1 MRVQAT
7 AETNSPNAR
16 NWVPLLDEPAYK
28 PRTIRIVCVG
38 AGFSG
43 LMLAYEAKYNESLQ
57 GFIDLTIYD
66 KNHDVGGTWLVN
78 RYPGVACDVP
88 AHIYTFPFEPNP
100 DWSSFYAS
108 GPEIW
113 AYIKRTSDKYGLAEN
128 VRFQSKV
135 TDAAWNEAAGK
146 WNLKLLQDDEAKED
160 ECDILI
166 DGSGFLKNP
175 SINVTGKRVAVIG
188 NGSSG
193 VQVLPHLQK
202 TAAQLTT
209 YVRTPTWIFANYASE
224 LTKDGKNFAF
234 TEEEKKKFRE
244 NPASLWKFRKAIEN
258 SQDNFWNVFFKDT
271 VAQKAALENAYNRM
285 RERLG
290 NDKELC
296 DKLIPD
302 YEYGCRRPTP
312 GDGYLEALRQ
322 ENTRV
327 TFDPIVRITESG
339 IQTTQD
345 YTDFDIIVCATGF
358 DASFRRSWTVQGRNG
373 YQLHEAW
380 GESPEAYFGVAAAN
394 MPNYFIFIGP
404 NSPVGHGSL
413 LDSVF
418 CVAKWILK
426 WCRKIATEDIKSV
439 CVKQQALD
447 DYNVYLQELL
457 KRMVWTGSCRSWYK
471 NRKKDGN
478 VTAVYGGSRHHFRD
492 AYTILLG
499 LSVLQ
504 IVICH
509 YRSWTSARAEAPS
522 CGQAEDGHIGS
533 WTDEWTEKGCTGDIY
548 TVFYHFGYHTTSQ
561 KHRELPNANQALND
575 YTMNPTNTASP
586 LPTIRLNDRNEIPMI
601 AYGLGT
607 ANFKKGGRTDYDE
620 NAFNYTSTAIKSG
633 FYHLDGASVYGNE
646 EELGAAIR
654 ASGVP
659 RDKLYVVTKLNG
671 WKKQDVQSAFDTS
684 LKKLG
689 LEYVDLYLIHAPFF
703 AEKPEDLQEAW
714 AVLEAIKQ
722 SGKARS
728 IGVSNFIQEHLETI
742 LATAKIPPAI
752 NQIEYHPY
760 LQHGNLIEYH
770 RKNNIAL
777 SAYAPLTAIIRA
789 RPGPVDALYAN
800 LAKKYGVTEG
810 DIALR
815 WCIDQNIVVITTSS
829 SEERLKSYMRNVW
842 SFKLT
847 AEEIEGI
854 AMMGKQKHFRAF
866 QNQWIA
872 EGDWR

>member
-1 MRVQAT
+1 MRIQST
-7 AETNSPNAR
+7 AETNSRNAR

-28 PRTIRIVCVG
+28 PRNIRIVCVG

-113 AYIKRTSDKYGLAEN
+113 TYIKRTSDKYGLAEN
-128 VRFQSKV
+128 VTFQSKV
-135 TDAAWNEAAGK
+135 TDATWNEAAGK
-146 WNLKLLQDDEAKED
+146 WNLKIFQDDEENED
-160 ECDILI
+160 ESSSTKISRTDGFSNWHWPDIPGLQDFKGEI
-166 DGSGFLKNP
+166 VHTADWNP
-175 SINVTGKRVAVIG
+175 SINVEGKKVAIIG

-193 VQVLPHLQK
+193 VQVLPNLQK

-224 LTKDGKNFAF
+224 LTKDGTNFAF

-244 NPASLWKFRKAIEN
+244 NPASLWKFRKEIEN
-258 SQDNFWNVFFKDT
+258 SQDNFWNVFFKGT

-296 DKLIPD
+296 EKLIPD

-327 TFDPIVRITESG
+327 TFDPIVQITESG

-373 YQLHEAW
+373 HQLHEAW

-404 NSPVGHGSL
+404 NMGHRSL

-418 CVAKWILK
+418 CVAQWVLK
-426 WCRKIATEDIKSV
+426 WYRKIATEYIKSV

-457 KRMVWTGSCRSWYK
+457 KRM
-471 NRKKDGN
+471 
-478 VTAVYGGSRHHFRD
+478 
-492 AYTILLG
+492 
-499 LSVLQ
+499 
-504 IVICH
+504 
-509 YRSWTSARAEAPS
+509 
-522 CGQAEDGHIGS
+522 
-533 WTDEWTEKGCTGDIY
+533 
-548 TVFYHFGYHTTSQ
+548 
-561 KHRELPNANQALND
+561 
-575 YTMNPTNTASP
+575 P
-586 LPTIRLNDRNEIPMI
+586 LPTLKLNDGNEIPML

-607 ANFKKGGRTDYDE
+607 ANFKKGGKTDYDE
-620 NAFNYTSTAIKSG
+620 NAFNYTLTAIKSG
-633 FYHLDGASVYGNE
+633 FYHLDGASAYGNE

-659 RDKLYVVTKLNG
+659 REKLYVVTKLNG

-689 LEYVDLYLIHAPFF
+689 LDYVDLYLIHAPFF
-703 AEKPEDLQEAW
+703 AEKPQDLQEAW
-714 AVLEAIKQ
+714 ATIESIKE
-722 SGKARS
+722 SGKAKS
-728 IGVSNFIQEHLETI
+728 IGVSNFVQEHLETI

-760 LQHGNLIEYH
+760 LQHGNLIGYH
-770 RKNNIAL
+770 RKNNISL

-789 RPGPVDALYAN
+789 RPGPVDGLYAN
-800 LAKKYGVTEG
+800 LAKKYGVTEA

-829 SEERLKSYMRNVW
+829 SVERLKGYMTNVW
-842 SFKLT
+842 SFELT
-847 AEEIEGI
+847 AEEVEGI

-866 QNQWIA
+866 QNQWIT

>member
-7 AETNSPNAR
+7 AENNAHNAR

-28 PRTIRIVCVG
+28 PRNIRIVCVG

-100 DWSSFYAS
+100 DWTSFYAS

-113 AYIKRTSDKYGLAEN
+113 AYIKRTSDKYGLAET
-128 VRFQSKV
+128 VRFESKV
-135 TDAAWNEAAGK
+135 TDATWNESAGK
-146 WNLKLLQDDEAKED
+146 WNLKLFQDGEEKED
-160 ECDILI
+160 ECDVLI

-175 SINVTGKRVAVIG
+175 SINVADKKVAVIG

-224 LTKDGKNFAF
+224 LTKDGTNFAF
-234 TEEEKKKFRE
+234 TEDEKREFRE
-244 NPASLWKFRKAIEN
+244 NPASLWKFRKEIEN
-258 SQDNFWNVFFKDT
+258 SQDNFWNVFFKET
-271 VAQKAALENAYNRM
+271 SAQKAALENAYNRM

-296 DKLIPD
+296 EKLIPD

-312 GDGYLEALRQ
+312 GDDYLEALRQ
-322 ENTRV
+322 DNTRV
-327 TFDPIVRITESG
+327 TFNPIVQITESG

-471 NRKKDGN
+471 NRKKEGH
-478 VTAVYGGSRHHFRD
+478 VTAV
-492 AYTILLG
+492 
-499 LSVLQ
+499 
-504 IVICH
+504 
-509 YRSWTSARAEAPS
+509 PPP
-522 CGQAEDGHIGS
+522 
-533 WTDEWTEKGCTGDIY
+533 
-548 TVFYHFGYHTTSQ
+548 
-561 KHRELPNANQALND
+561 KHRETVQHQPSFDCYA
-575 YTMNPTNTASP
+575 MNSTNTASS
-586 LPTIRLNDRNEIPMI
+586 LPTIKLNDGNEMPMI

-620 NAFNYTSTAIKSG
+620 NAFNYTLNAIKSG
-633 FYHLDGASVYGNE
+633 FYHLDGASSYGNE
-646 EELGAAIR
+646 QELGAAIR

-659 RDKLYVVTKLNG
+659 REKLYVVTKLSG
-671 WKKQDVQSAFDTS
+671 WKKQDVQNAFDTS

-689 LEYVDLYLIHAPFF
+689 LDYVDLYLIHAPFF

-714 AVLEAIKQ
+714 ATLELIKE
-722 SGKARS
+722 SGKTKS
-728 IGVSNFIQEHLETI
+728 IGVSNFIQEHLEAI

-789 RPGPVDALYAN
+789 RPGPVDALYEN
-800 LAKKYGVTEG
+800 LAKKHGVTEG

-829 SEERLKSYMRNVW
+829 SEERLRSYMRNVW

-866 QNQWIA
+866 QKQWIA

>member
-1 MRVQAT
+1 MRIQAT
-7 AETNSPNAR
+7 AGTNSHNAR

-28 PRTIRIVCVG
+28 PRNIRIVCVG

-100 DWSSFYAS
+100 EWSSFYAS

-135 TDAAWNEAAGK
+135 TEAIWNEAAGK
-146 WNLKLLQDDEAKED
+146 WNLKISQDGEEKED

-175 SINVTGKRVAVIG
+175 SIDVAGKKVAVIG

-202 TAAQLTT
+202 NAAQLTT

-224 LTKDGKNFAF
+224 LTRDGTNFAF

-244 NPASLWKFRKAIEN
+244 NPASLWKFRKEIEN

-271 VAQKAALENAYNRM
+271 AAQKAALENAYSRM
-285 RERLG
+285 QERLG

-296 DKLIPD
+296 EKLIPD

-327 TFDPIVRITESG
+327 TFDPIVQITESG

-345 YTDFDIIVCATGF
+345 HTDFDIIVCATGF

-380 GESPEAYFGVAAAN
+380 RESPEAYFGVAAAN

-413 LDSVF
+413 LD
-418 CVAKWILK
+418 I
-426 WCRKIATEDIKSV
+426 

-471 NRKKDGN
+471 NRKKDGH
-478 VTAVYGGSRHHFRD
+478 VTAVYGGSRHHFRE
-492 AYTILLG
+492 ILE
-499 LSVLQ
+499 SFRTEDFD
-504 IVICH
+504 IE
-509 YRSWTSARAEAPS
+509 YRSVNRFRFMGSGRTLRESRGEYYVLKHAHHPS
-522 CGQAEDGHIGS
+522 RPFGP
-533 WTDEWTEKGCTGDIY
+533 TDYDMSLLEKQRE
-548 TVFYHFGYHTTSQ
+548 TTQRQLSID
-561 KHRELPNANQALND
+561 N
-575 YTMNPTNTASP
+575 YTMNSINNASAIP
-586 LPTIRLNDRNEIPMI
+586 AIRLNDGNEIPMI

-620 NAFNYTSTAIKSG
+620 NAFNCTLTAIKSG
-633 FYHLDGASVYGNE
+633 FHHLDGASTYGNE

-659 RDKLYVVTKLNG
+659 REKLYVVTKLNG
-671 WKKQDVQSAFDTS
+671 WKRQNVQVAFDTS

-689 LEYVDLYLIHAPFF
+689 LDYVDLYLIHAPFF
-703 AEKPEDLQEAW
+703 AEKPEDLHEAW
-714 AVLEAIKQ
+714 ATLEAIKG
-722 SGKARS
+722 SGRAKS

-800 LAKKYGVTEG
+800 LVKKYGVTEG

-815 WCIDQNIVVITTSS
+815 WCIDQNIVAITTSS
-829 SEERLKSYMRNVW
+829 SEERLRSYMKNVW

-847 AEEIEGI
+847 PEEIEGI
-854 AMMGKQKHFRAF
+854 AMMGKQKHFRAY

>member
-1 MRVQAT
+1 MRIQAT
-7 AETNSPNAR
+7 AETNSHNAR
-16 NWVPLLDEPAYK
+16 NWVPLLDEPAFK
-28 PRTIRIVCVG
+28 LRNIRIVCVG

-135 TDAAWNEAAGK
+135 TEAIWNEAAGK
-146 WNLKLLQDDEAKED
+146 WNLKVFQDGEEKEA

-166 DGSGFLKNP
+166 DGSGFLNNWHWPDIPGLHEFKGEIVHTADWNP
-175 SINVTGKRVAVIG
+175 SINVAGKRVAVIG

-202 TAAQLTT
+202 TAAQLIT

-224 LTKDGKNFAF
+224 LTKDGTNFAF

-244 NPASLWKFRKAIEN
+244 NPASLWKFRKEIEN

-271 VAQKAALENAYNRM
+271 AAQKAALENAYNRM

-296 DKLIPD
+296 EKLIPD

-327 TFDPIVRITESG
+327 TFDPIVQITESG

-345 YTDFDIIVCATGF
+345 HTDFDIIVCATGF

-380 GESPEAYFGVAAAN
+380 GESPEAYFGVATAK

-404 NSPVGHGSL
+404 NSP
-413 LDSVF
+413 
-418 CVAKWILK
+418 
-426 WCRKIATEDIKSV
+426 
-439 CVKQQALD
+439 
-447 DYNVYLQELL
+447 
-457 KRMVWTGSCRSWYK
+457 
-471 NRKKDGN
+471 
-478 VTAVYGGSRHHFRD
+478 
-492 AYTILLG
+492 
-499 LSVLQ
+499 
-504 IVICH
+504 
-509 YRSWTSARAEAPS
+509 AP
-522 CGQAEDGHIGS
+522 
-533 WTDEWTEKGCTGDIY
+533 T
-548 TVFYHFGYHTTSQ
+548 
-561 KHRELPNANQALND
+561 KHRRLHYEFHQYCFSYTRHEAERWKRDPN
-575 YTMNPTNTASP
+575 
-586 LPTIRLNDRNEIPMI
+586 

-620 NAFNYTSTAIKSG
+620 NAFNCTLTAIKSG
-633 FYHLDGASVYGNE
+633 FYHLDGASAYGNE

-654 ASGVP
+654 ASSVP
-659 RDKLYVVTKLNG
+659 REKLYVVTKLNG
-671 WKKQDVQSAFDTS
+671 WKKQDVQNAFDTS
-684 LKKLG
+684 MKKLG
-689 LEYVDLYLIHAPFF
+689 LDCVDLYLIHAPFF
-703 AEKPEDLQEAW
+703 AEKAEDLQEAW
-714 AVLEAIKQ
+714 AILEAIKG
-722 SGKARS
+722 SGRAKS

-742 LATAKIPPAI
+742 LATAKITPAI

-760 LQHGNLIEYH
+760 LQHGNLVEYH
-770 RKNNIAL
+770 HKNNIAL

-800 LAKKYGVTEG
+800 LASKYGVTEG

-815 WCIDQNIVVITTSS
+815 WCIDQNIVAITTSS
-829 SEERLKSYMRNVW
+829 SEERLKSYMANEW
-842 SFKLT
+842 SFKL
-847 AEEIEGI
+847 ASEEIEGI
-854 AMMGKQKHFRAF
+854 SMMGKQKHFRAF

>member
-7 AETNSPNAR
+7 AENKAQIAR

-28 PRTIRIVCVG
+28 PRNIRIVCVG

-78 RYPGVACDVP
+78 RYP
-88 AHIYTFPFEPNP
+88 

-135 TDAAWNEAAGK
+135 TDAMWNEVTGK
-146 WNLKLLQDDEAKED
+146 WNLKLFQDGEEKED
-160 ECDILI
+160 ECDVLI
-166 DGSGFLKNP
+166 DGSGFLKDP
-175 SINVTGKRVAVIG
+175 SINVAGKKVAVIG

-224 LTKDGKNFAF
+224 LTKDGTNFAF

-244 NPASLWKFRKAIEN
+244 NTASLWKFRKEIEN

-271 VAQKAALENAYNRM
+271 AAQKAALENAYNRM

-296 DKLIPD
+296 EKLIPD

-322 ENTRV
+322 DNTRV
-327 TFDPIVRITESG
+327 TFDPIVQITESG

-404 NSPVGHGSL
+404 NSPV
-413 LDSVF
+413 
-418 CVAKWILK
+418 CVSQK
-426 WCRKIATEDIKSV
+426 
-439 CVKQQALD
+439 ALD

-471 NRKKDGN
+471 NRKKEGH
-478 VTAVYGGSRHHFRD
+478 VTAVYGGSRHHFRGKVYPHFLS
-492 AYTILLG
+492 ASRFTLTNMGTLLLEILETFRTEDFE
-499 LSVLQ
+499 
-504 IVICH
+504 IE
-509 YRSWTSARAEAPS
+509 YRSVNR
-522 CGQAEDGHIGS
+522 
-533 WTDEWTEKGCTGDIY
+533 
-548 TVFYHFGYHTTSQ
+548 FRF
-561 KHRELPNANQALND
+561 
-575 YTMNPTNTASP
+575 M
-586 LPTIRLNDRNEIPMI
+586 
-601 AYGLGT
+601 GT
-607 ANFKKGGRTDYDE
+607 GRTLRESRGEY
-620 NAFNYTSTAIKSG
+620 
-633 FYHLDGASVYGNE
+633 
-646 EELGAAIR
+646 
-654 ASGVP
+654 
-659 RDKLYVVTKLNG
+659 YVLN
-671 WKKQDVQSAFDTS
+671 
-684 LKKLG
+684 
-689 LEYVDLYLIHAPFF
+689 
-703 AEKPEDLQEAW
+703 
-714 AVLEAIKQ
+714 
-722 SGKARS
+722 
-728 IGVSNFIQEHLETI
+728 
-742 LATAKIPPAI
+742 
-752 NQIEYHPY
+752 
-760 LQHGNLIEYH
+760 
-770 RKNNIAL
+770 
-777 SAYAPLTAIIRA
+777 
-789 RPGPVDALYAN
+789 
-800 LAKKYGVTEG
+800 
-810 DIALR
+810 
-815 WCIDQNIVVITTSS
+815 
-829 SEERLKSYMRNVW
+829 
-842 SFKLT
+842 
-847 AEEIEGI
+847 
-854 AMMGKQKHFRAF
+854 
-866 QNQWIA
+866 
-872 EGDWR
+872 

>member
-1 MRVQAT
+1 MRIQAT
-7 AETNSPNAR
+7 AEANSRNAR
-16 NWVPLLDEPAYK
+16 NWVPLLDEPAYG
-28 PRTIRIVCVG
+28 PRNIRIVCVG

-128 VRFQSKV
+128 VKFQSKV
-135 TDAAWNEAAGK
+135 TDATWNEASGN
-146 WNLKLLQDDEAKED
+146 WNLRIFQDGEEKED
-160 ECDILI
+160 KCDILI
-166 DGSGFLKNP
+166 DGSGFLNNWHWPDIPGLQDFKGEIVHTADWNP
-175 SINVTGKRVAVIG
+175 SINVEGKRVAVIG

-202 TAAQLTT
+202 AAAQLTT

-224 LTKDGKNFAF
+224 LTKDGTNFAF

-244 NPASLWKFRKAIEN
+244 NPASLWKFRKEIEN

-271 VAQKAALENAYNRM
+271 AAQKAALENAYNRM

-296 DKLIPD
+296 EKLIPD

-312 GDGYLEALRQ
+312 GDGYLEALRH

-327 TFDPIVRITESG
+327 TFDPIVQITESG

-380 GESPEAYFGVAAAN
+380 GESPEAYFGVAATN

-471 NRKKDGN
+471 NPLTNFD
-478 VTAVYGGSRHHFRD
+478 
-492 AYTILLG
+492 
-499 LSVLQ
+499 
-504 IVICH
+504 
-509 YRSWTSARAEAPS
+509 
-522 CGQAEDGHIGS
+522 
-533 WTDEWTEKGCTGDIY
+533 
-548 TVFYHFGYHTTSQ
+548 
-561 KHRELPNANQALND
+561 D
-575 YTMNPTNTASP
+575 YTMNSTNTTSP
-586 LPTIRLNDRNEIPMI
+586 VPTLKLNDGNEIPMI

-620 NAFNYTSTAIKSG
+620 NAFNYTLTAINSG
-633 FYHLDGASVYGNE
+633 FYHLDGASAYGNE

-659 RDKLYVVTKLNG
+659 REKLYVVTKLNG

-689 LEYVDLYLIHAPFF
+689 LDYVDLYLIHAPFF
-703 AEKPEDLQEAW
+703 AETPQDLQEAW
-714 AVLEAIKQ
+714 ATLESIKE
-722 SGKARS
+722 SGKAKS

-770 RKNNIAL
+770 RKNNMAL

-789 RPGPVDALYAN
+789 RPGPVDVLYGN

-810 DIALR
+810 NIALR

-829 SEERLKSYMRNVW
+829 SEERLRGYMTNVW

-847 AEEIEGI
+847 AEEVEGI

-866 QNQWIA
+866 QKQWIA

>member
-7 AETNSPNAR
+7 AETNSHNAR

-28 PRTIRIVCVG
+28 PRNIRIVCVG

-43 LMLAYEAKYNESLQ
+43 LILAYEAKYNESLQ

-66 KNHDVGGTWLVN
+66 KNKDVGGTWLVN

-108 GPEIW
+108 GSEIW

-135 TDAAWNEAAGK
+135 AQATWNEVAGK
-146 WNLKLLQDDEAKED
+146 WKLKIMQDGEERED

-166 DGSGFLKNP
+166 DGSGFLNNWHWPDIPGLHDFKGEIVHTADWNP
-175 SINVTGKRVAVIG
+175 SINVTGKKVAVIG

-224 LTKDGKNFAF
+224 LTKDGTNFAF
-234 TEEEKKKFRE
+234 TEEEKKEFRQ
-244 NPASLWKFRKAIEN
+244 NPASLWKFRKEIEN

-271 VAQKAALENAYNRM
+271 AAQKAALENAYNRM

-290 NDKELC
+290 NDEELC

-327 TFDPIVRITESG
+327 TFDPIVQITESG
-339 IQTTQD
+339 IQTTQGH
-345 YTDFDIIVCATGF
+345 TDFDIIVCATGF

-404 NSPVGHGSL
+404 NSPGKL
-413 LDSVF
+413 
-418 CVAKWILK
+418 
-426 WCRKIATEDIKSV
+426 V

-471 NRKKDGN
+471 NRKKDGH
-478 VTAVYGGSRHHFRD
+478 VTAVYGGSRHHFRE
-492 AYTILLG
+492 ILESFRTEDFDVEYR
-499 LSVLQ
+499 SVNRFRFMGNGRTLRESRGEYYVLKLVYNPSRPFGPIDYDL
-504 IVICH
+504 IVIPVKQ
-509 YRSWTSARAEAPS
+509 RETTQRQPS
-522 CGQAEDGHIGS
+522 ID
-533 WTDEWTEKGCTGDIY
+533 
-548 TVFYHFGYHTTSQ
+548 
-561 KHRELPNANQALND
+561 D
-575 YTMNPTNTASP
+575 YTMDSTNTASAI
-586 LPTIRLNDRNEIPMI
+586 PTLKLNDGNDIPMI
-601 AYGLGT
+601 GYGLGT

-620 NAFNYTSTAIKSG
+620 NAFNYTLNAINSG
-633 FYHLDGASVYGNE
+633 FYHLDGASAYGNE

-659 RDKLYVVTKLNG
+659 REKLYVVTKLNG
-671 WKKQDVQSAFDTS
+671 WKKQNVKKAFDTS
-684 LKKLG
+684 LKTLG
-689 LEYVDLYLIHAPFF
+689 LDYVDLYLIHAPFF
-703 AEKPEDLQEAW
+703 AEKPGDLQEAW
-714 AVLEAIKQ
+714 ATLEAIKE
-722 SGKARS
+722 SGRVKS

-760 LQHGNLIEYH
+760 LQHGNLLEFH

-815 WCIDQNIVVITTSS
+815 WCIDQNIVTITTSS
-829 SEERLKSYMRNVW
+829 SEERLKSYMANVW
-842 SFKLT
+842 SFKLES
-847 AEEIEGI
+847 EETEGI

>member
-1 MRVQAT
+1 MRVQAI
-7 AETNSPNAR
+7 AETNSHNVR

-28 PRTIRIVCVG
+28 PRNIRIVCVG

-66 KNHDVGGTWLVN
+66 KDHDVGGTWLVN

-108 GPEIW
+108 GPDIW
-113 AYIKRTSDKYGLAEN
+113 AYIKRTTDKYGLAEN

-135 TDAAWNEAAGK
+135 TDATWNEASGK
-146 WNLKLLQDDEAKED
+146 WNLRIFQDGEEKED

-166 DGSGFLKNP
+166 DGSGFLNNWHWPDIPGLHDFKGQIVHTADWNP
-175 SINVTGKRVAVIG
+175 SINVAGKRVAVIG

-224 LTKDGKNFAF
+224 LTKDGTNFAF
-234 TEEEKKKFRE
+234 TEEEKKRFRE
-244 NPASLWKFRKAIEN
+244 NPASLWKLRKEIEN

-271 VAQKAALENAYNRM
+271 AAQKAALENACNRM

-296 DKLIPD
+296 EKLIPD

-322 ENTRV
+322 ENTRIS
-327 TFDPIVRITESG
+327 FDPIVQITESG
-339 IQTTQD
+339 IQTTED

-471 NRKKDGN
+471 NRKRDGN
-478 VTAVYGGSRHHFRD
+478 VTAV
-492 AYTILLG
+492 
-499 LSVLQ
+499 
-504 IVICH
+504 
-509 YRSWTSARAEAPS
+509 
-522 CGQAEDGHIGS
+522 
-533 WTDEWTEKGCTGDIY
+533 
-548 TVFYHFGYHTTSQ
+548 
-561 KHRELPNANQALND
+561 LND
-575 YTMNPTNTASP
+575 G
-586 LPTIRLNDRNEIPMI
+586 NEIPM
-601 AYGLGT
+601 
-607 ANFKKGGRTDYDE
+607 
-620 NAFNYTSTAIKSG
+620 NAFNYTLTAIKSG
-633 FYHLDGASVYGNE
+633 FHHLDGASAYGNE
-646 EELGAAIR
+646 EELGAAFR

-659 RDKLYVVTKLNG
+659 REKLYVVTKLNG
-671 WKKQDVQSAFDTS
+671 WKKQDVQSAFNTS

-689 LEYVDLYLIHAPFF
+689 LDYVDLYLIHAPFF
-703 AEKPEDLQEAW
+703 AEKPEDLQEAS
-714 AVLEAIKQ
+714 AVLEFIKE
-722 SGKARS
+722 SGKAKS

-742 LATAKIPPAI
+742 LARAKIPPAI

-777 SAYAPLTAIIRA
+777 SAYAPLTAIISA
-789 RPGPVDALYAN
+789 RPGPVDDLYAN

-810 DIALR
+810 DVALR

-847 AEEIEGI
+847 AEDIEGI

-866 QNQWIA
+866 QNQFIA

>member
-1 MRVQAT
+1 MRIQAT
-7 AETNSPNAR
+7 AETNSHNAR
-16 NWVPLLDEPAYK
+16 NWVPLLDEPAFK
-28 PRTIRIVCVG
+28 PRNIHIICVG

-135 TDAAWNEAAGK
+135 TEAIWNEAAGK
-146 WNLKLLQDDEAKED
+146 WDLKVLQDGEEKED

-166 DGSGFLKNP
+166 DGSGFLNNWHWPDIPGLHDFKGEIVHTADWNP
-175 SINVTGKRVAVIG
+175 SINVAGKRVAVIG

-202 TAAQLTT
+202 TAAQLIT

-224 LTKDGKNFAF
+224 LTKDGTNFAF

-244 NPASLWKFRKAIEN
+244 SPASLWKFRKEIEN

-271 VAQKAALENAYNRM
+271 AAQKAALENAYNRM

-290 NDKELC
+290 NEKELC
-296 DKLIPD
+296 EKLIPD

-327 TFDPIVRITESG
+327 TFDPIVQITESG

-345 YTDFDIIVCATGF
+345 HTDFDIIVCATGF

-380 GESPEAYFGVAAAN
+380 GESPEAYFGVATAN

-426 WCRKIATEDIKSV
+426 WCRKIATEDIRSV
-439 CVKQQALD
+439 CVKQQVLD

-471 NRKKDGN
+471 NRKKEGH
-478 VTAVYGGSRHHFRD
+478 VTAVYGGSRHHFRE
-492 AYTILLG
+492 ILETFRAEDFD
-499 LSVLQ
+499 
-504 IVICH
+504 IE
-509 YRSWTSARAEAPS
+509 YRSVNRFRFMSS
-522 CGQAEDGHIGS
+522 
-533 WTDEWTEKGCTGDIY
+533 
-548 TVFYHFGYHTTSQ
+548 
-561 KHRELPNANQALND
+561 
-575 YTMNPTNTASP
+575 
-586 LPTIRLNDRNEIPMI
+586 
-601 AYGLGT
+601 
-607 ANFKKGGRTDYDE
+607 GRTLRESRGEY
-620 NAFNYTSTAIKSG
+620 
-633 FYHLDGASVYGNE
+633 
-646 EELGAAIR
+646 
-654 ASGVP
+654 
-659 RDKLYVVTKLNG
+659 YV
-671 WKKQDVQSAFDTS
+671 
-684 LKKLG
+684 LK
-689 LEYVDLYLIHAPFF
+689 
-703 AEKPEDLQEAW
+703 
-714 AVLEAIKQ
+714 
-722 SGKARS
+722 
-728 IGVSNFIQEHLETI
+728 
-742 LATAKIPPAI
+742 
-752 NQIEYHPY
+752 
-760 LQHGNLIEYH
+760 
-770 RKNNIAL
+770 
-777 SAYAPLTAIIRA
+777 
-789 RPGPVDALYAN
+789 
-800 LAKKYGVTEG
+800 
-810 DIALR
+810 
-815 WCIDQNIVVITTSS
+815 
-829 SEERLKSYMRNVW
+829 
-842 SFKLT
+842 
-847 AEEIEGI
+847 
-854 AMMGKQKHFRAF
+854 
-866 QNQWIA
+866 
-872 EGDWR
+872 

>member
-7 AETNSPNAR
+7 AENKAQIAR

-28 PRTIRIVCVG
+28 PRNIRIVCVG

-135 TDAAWNEAAGK
+135 TDAMWNEVTGK
-146 WNLKLLQDDEAKED
+146 WNLKLFQDGEEKED
-160 ECDILI
+160 ECDVLI
-166 DGSGFLKNP
+166 DGSGFLNNWHWPDIPGLHDFKGHIVHTADWDP
-175 SINVTGKRVAVIG
+175 SINVAGKKVAVIG

-224 LTKDGKNFAF
+224 LTKDGTNFAF

-244 NPASLWKFRKAIEN
+244 NTASLWKFRKEIEN

-271 VAQKAALENAYNRM
+271 AAQKAALENAYNRM

-296 DKLIPD
+296 EKLIPD

-322 ENTRV
+322 DNTRV
-327 TFDPIVRITESG
+327 TFDPIVQITESG

-426 WCRKIATEDIKSV
+426 WCRKIATEDIKYTPSV
-439 CVKQQALD
+439 CVSQKALD

-457 KRMVWTGSCRSWYK
+457 KRMKQRE
-471 NRKKDGN
+471 
-478 VTAVYGGSRHHFRD
+478 TAQR
-492 AYTILLG
+492 
-499 LSVLQ
+499 Q
-504 IVICH
+504 
-509 YRSWTSARAEAPS
+509 PS
-522 CGQAEDGHIGS
+522 FDDC
-533 WTDEWTEKGCTGDIY
+533 
-548 TVFYHFGYHTTSQ
+548 
-561 KHRELPNANQALND
+561 
-575 YTMNPTNTASP
+575 TMNSTNTTLA
-586 LPTIRLNDRNEIPMI
+586 LPTIKLNDGNEIPMI

-620 NAFNYTSTAIKSG
+620 NAFNYTLNAIKSG
-633 FYHLDGASVYGNE
+633 FYHLDGASSYGNE

-659 RDKLYVVTKLNG
+659 REKLYVVTKLNG
-671 WKKQDVQSAFDTS
+671 WKKHDVQNAFDTS
-684 LKKLG
+684 LKKLR
-689 LEYVDLYLIHAPFF
+689 LDYVDLYLIHAPFF

-714 AVLEAIKQ
+714 ATLELIKE
-722 SGKARS
+722 SGKAKS

-770 RKNNIAL
+770 RKKNIAI

-789 RPGPVDALYAN
+789 RPGPVDALYEN

-815 WCIDQNIVVITTSS
+815 WCIDQDIVVITTSS

-847 AEEIEGI
+847 SEEIEGI

-866 QNQWIA
+866 QKQWIA